1 MTDDSNSRNHDSS
14 RRQLFKAAGI
24 AAMAGAS
31 TFGQRTAAAA
41 EPTAAGGTAIPLAD
55 PRNLFP
61 HPPFNAQSQP
71 WPGLAS
77 KMTPRPDH
85 GEQSYRGNGRLA
97 GRKAL
102 ITGGDSGLG
111 RATAIAYA
119 REGADVAIN
128 YLPEEESD
136 AKEVQALVQQ
146 AGRKFVGLP
155 GDIRDETFCK
165 ELISRAVTQLGGLDI
180 FVNCAGRQHTHDDI
194 LDVSTEDF
202 DWTLKTNLYALF
214 WLTKAAIPHMQP
226 GSSIIFTSSTNA
238 YNPSTNILDYS
249 ITKAGI
255 ANFAK
260 GLAKQLIKRGIRVN
274 AIAPGPFWTA
284 LQVSGGQTTANVEK
298 MGGDVPMGRPGQP
311 VEIAP
316 VYVQLASTES
326 SYMTGQVIGVNGG
339 VGLP

>member
-1 MTDDSNSRNHDSS
+1 MTDDSRNPNHDSS
-14 RRQLFKAAGI
+14 RRRLIQAAGI

-31 TFGQRTAAAA
+31 SFTQRAVAADAPAA
-41 EPTAAGGTAIPLAD
+41 TAIPLSD
-55 PRNLFP
+55 PRQLFP
-61 HPPFNAQSQP
+61 HPPFRAQPQP

-77 KMTPRPDH
+77 KMDPRPDH
-85 GEQSYRGNGRLA
+85 GEHSYRGSGRLA

-111 RATAIAYA
+111 RAAAIAYA

-128 YLPEEESD
+128 YLPQEESD
-136 AKEVQALVQQ
+136 ARDVQGLVQQ

-155 GDIRDETFCK
+155 GDIRNESFCRD
-165 ELISRAVTQLGGLDI
+165 LVSRAAVELGGLDI

-214 WLTKAAIPHMQP
+214 WLTKAAIPHMKP
-226 GSSIIFTSSTNA
+226 GSAIIFTSSTNA
-238 YNPSTNILDYS
+238 YNPSVNILDYS

-260 GLAKQLIKRGIRVN
+260 GLAKQLVGRGIRVN

-284 LQVSGGQTTANVEK
+284 LQVSGGQTAENVEK
-298 MGGDVPMGRPGQP
+298 LGGDVPIGRPGQP

-316 VYVQLASTES
+316 IYVQLASTES
-326 SYMTGQVIGVNGG
+326 SYMTGQVVGVNGG